1 MGLEEFL
8 DLEAC
13 LKRVGM
19 FPDTNPPESVTTFES
34 AVYDWMKEATEVIIQ
49 TRRSSDG

>member
-8 DLEAC
+8 KLEEC

-34 AVYDWMKEATEVIIQ
+34 AIYDWMTEATRIIIQ
-49 TRRSSDG
+49 TRRSPDG

>member
-8 DLEAC
+8 KLEAC
-13 LKRVGM
+13 LERVGM
-19 FPDTNPPESVTTFES
+19 FPDTSPPEAITTFES

-49 TRRSSDG
+49 TRLSSDG